1 MRGVKSYLLFLVD
14 PVVGTA
20 LQLES
25 SRFHEKPSQL
35 PNYNK
40 STTMILQFSKKK
52 MTKVIPTYF
61 PSLAVF
67 RVSSSMS
74 DPIFPILPHPSLIAV
89 ATESEHKQLFL
100 SSLLLCL

>member
-40 STTMILQFSKKK
+40 STTMILQFSQKKDDQSH
-52 MTKVIPTYF
+52 PYLLPF
-61 PSLAVF
+61 PCSL
-67 RVSSSMS
+67 
-74 DPIFPILPHPSLIAV
+74 PSIV
-89 ATESEHKQLFL
+89 VNV
-100 SSLLLCL
+100 